1 MSNPSEYS
9 GPAIAE
15 AIDAMVAAMLKRHS
29 DTDSLVVVSIAN
41 GGIQLGERIAAQ
53 LSQSTG
59 REIPTG
65 VGDITFH
72 RDDIGLQPISKISL
86 PTELPFSIDDTTVIL
101 VDDVLYSGRTVRAAI
116 NELFDQGRPSRIELA
131 VLFHREDT
139 RLPIQPDYFG
149 FRRKI
154 DPAKTVSLEMDPD
167 DPNTAQLLI
176 H

>member
-1 MSNPSEYS
+1 
-9 GPAIAE
+9 
-15 AIDAMVAAMLKRHS
+15 MVAAMLRRHS

-41 GGIQLGERIAAQ
+41 GGIQLGECIARQ
-53 LSQSTG
+53 LSRATG
-59 REIPTG
+59 RDIPTG
-65 VGDITFH
+65 VVDITFH

-86 PTELPFSIDDTTVIL
+86 PTELPFSIDDTSVIL

-116 NELFDQGRPSRIELA
+116 NELFDQGRPSCIELA
-131 VLFHREDT
+131 VLFHRDET

-154 DPAKTVSLEMDPD
+154 DSAKTVSLELQPEDPG
-167 DPNTAQLLI
+167 TAQLVI